1 MSVCLFAMH
10 LKTVRPNA
18 MKLSRNG
25 VYTQGK
31 VDIYFVPK
39 KNKSYACYRQSMKL
53 TNRIAA
59 FEKMQIAGSE
69 GGRRPSERSDTILQM
84 FYLSVATLCLLQ
96 AAYRTDQ

>member
-1 MSVCLFAMH
+1 MQWNFPEMVSTPRERSTSNLF
-10 LKTVRPNA
+10 R
-18 MKLSRNG
+18 
-25 VYTQGK
+25 
-31 VDIYFVPK
+31 K
-39 KNKSYACYRQSMKL
+39 KNESYACYKQSMKL

-84 FYLSVATLCLLQ
+84 FYLSMATLCLLQ

>member
-1 MSVCLFAMH
+1 
-10 LKTVRPNA
+10 
-18 MKLSRNG
+18 
-25 VYTQGK
+25 
-31 VDIYFVPK
+31 
-39 KNKSYACYRQSMKL
+39 MKL

-84 FYLSVATLCLLQ
+84 FYLSMATLCLLQ